1 MFFTKKQLKA
11 KDYSPL
17 ALAYIGDSV
26 YDLYIRTRVLEKGN
40 RHVTDMHKNAVRFVK
55 ANAQAQSTHA
65 IEEILTEDEM
75 RVLKWGR
82 NAKSNTSPK
91 NADITDYRL
100 ATGFET
106 LLGYLYLEGEAERLS
121 YLMEKAYAAIEK
133 HTGVEPHMVLK

>member
-1 MFFTKKQLKA
+1 MCMFFTQKQLKA
-11 KDYSPL
+11 REYSPL

-40 RHVTDMHKNAVRFVK
+40 RHVTDMHKDSVRFVK
-55 ANAQAQSTHA
+55 ANAQAQSAHA
-65 IEEILTEDEM
+65 FEKFLTEDEM

-106 LLGYLYLEGEAERLS
+106 LLGYLYLEGETERLS
-121 YLMEKAYAAIEK
+121 FLMEKAYAAIEN
-133 HTGVEPHMVLK
+133 E